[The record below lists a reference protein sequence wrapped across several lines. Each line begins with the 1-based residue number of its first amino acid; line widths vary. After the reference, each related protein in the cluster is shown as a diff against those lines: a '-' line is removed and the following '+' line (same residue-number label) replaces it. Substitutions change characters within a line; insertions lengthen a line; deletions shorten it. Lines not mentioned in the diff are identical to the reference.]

1 MSYWITLAESNLQAS
16 LSGSEI
22 EAFKTAAL
30 AEGQAD
36 PVAELLARITLH
48 VRGYVAAGKW
58 RMGPDGT
65 VPPTLARAAVALCVM
80 DVMSRPAAAVIDDE
94 AGTRA
99 KAGAAAQRTLEAAAG
114 RGMTVEDPDTGL
126 LQPIENTVQGGHG
139 ASVLSSRPNTVNS
152 QTMKGL

>member
-1 MSYWITLAESNLQAS
+1 MPWITLSESNLQAS
-16 LSGSEI
+16 LSGGEI
-22 EAFKTAAL
+22 ESFKTAAL
-30 AEGQAD
+30 AEGQSD

-65 VPPTLARAAVALCVM
+65 VPPTLVRSAVALCVI

-94 AGTRA
+94 GKTRA
-99 KAGAAAQRTLEAAAG
+99 NAATAAQRTLEAVAA
-114 RGMTVEDPDTGL
+114 RGMTVEDPDTGA

-139 ASVLSSRPNTVNS
+139 ASVLSSRPNTVNHQS
-152 QTMKGL
+152 MKGF